1 MASRLGCI
9 TKLCLLSWDLPIILW
24 VTFRTHSLLFFTGK
38 SYAKSFSKFEELVF
52 CDLWFPDSGFW
63 ILVSDFGFRFGSL
76 LSGFRVLGLPILKH
90 IFVKLFLAID
100 YKFLNVTKNYSI
112 TDLVPREI
120 VDQWLKYLRNEFPT
134 IAFKAST
141 QSQKQ
146 NLVSEL
152 IIIVILSTYCFF
164 PFSLL
169 SLQLLQ

>member
-1 MASRLGCI
+1 MLSSGVNK
-9 TKLCLLSWDLPIILW
+9 KLVLILNKI
-24 VTFRTHSLLFFTGK
+24 GG
-38 SYAKSFSKFEELVF
+38 LV
-52 CDLWFPDSGFW
+52 
-63 ILVSDFGFRFGSL
+63 V
-76 LSGFRVLGLPILKH
+76 LKH
-90 IFVKLFLAID
+90 IFVKLFMQLLQISKC
-100 YKFLNVTKNYSI
+100 YKNHFIS
-112 TDLVPREI
+112 DLVPRGI